1 MRDPFCRETEG
12 IAENP
17 SRNSPQ
23 YRIGDYARYMGVTPD
38 FLKHYEQ
45 FRLVSSETRENGYR
59 YYPFGQSS
67 KLLECMRLRSFGIP
81 LRDMDEMLSS
91 DDTDTVMDKL
101 DARVQALERQIL
113 FEQAVIDDH
122 RSMRAWFKQMDGK
135 EEDWFV
141 AQGEEMLFLP
151 HTSQRNFLKD
161 PRIYEILGDWLAL
174 MPMVKSCM
182 CLPFP
187 DGSMPPLREYAWG
200 LLVPA
205 SVAKAF
211 DLPVNDAVVR
221 LPPRKTFY
229 FHFSGKSWP
238 QLSPPNLPQSSIY
251 KKMSQLGLTPT
262 GDIYM
267 TMYMYTRISTDSLRY
282 GYYAAPLE

>member
-1 MRDPFCRETEG
+1 MSRQPETKNG
-12 IAENP
+12 GSAEKSSWNAP
-17 SRNSPQ
+17 H
-23 YRIGDYARYMGVTPD
+23 YRIGDYAKYLGVTPD

-59 YYPFGQSS
+59 YYPFNQSS

-81 LRDMDEMLSS
+81 LRDMDDMLNG
-91 DDTDTVMDKL
+91 DDADTVMDKL

-113 FEQAVIDDH
+113 FEQAVIDEH
-122 RSMRAWFKQMDGK
+122 RRIRAWFSRMEGK

-141 AQGEEMLFLP
+141 SMSEEMLFLP

-161 PRIYEILGDWLAL
+161 QRIYEILSSWLDL
-174 MPMVKSCM
+174 MPMVKSGM
-182 CLPFP
+182 QLPCP
-187 DGSMPPLREYAWG
+187 EGGLSPLQEYAWG

-205 SVAKAF
+205 SIAKAF
-211 DLPVNDAVVR
+211 DLPINDAVIR
-221 LPPRKTFY
+221 LPPRKTFFY
-229 FHFSGKSWP
+229 HFSGKDQSELDP
-238 QLSPPNLPQSSIY
+238 QLCGVY
-251 KKMSQLGLTPT
+251 KKMSQLGLTPA

-267 TMYMYTRISTDSLRY
+267 TMHMYTRINSDSLRY